1 MSTVPN
7 AVDLQDAPGQLLREL
22 ERRQDDVLSQLDMLN
37 AQVEAVLGKLGIRLD
52 ADPEPVAEDSLEAEE
67 ELAEVG

>member
-7 AVDLQDAPGQLLREL
+7 AVQLDDAPGQLLREL
-22 ERRQDDVLSQLDMLN
+22 ERRQDDVLSQLDLLN
-37 AQVEAVLGKLGIRLD
+37 EQVEAVLGKLGIRLD
-52 ADPEPVAEDSLEAEE
+52 GEPEPAAEDSTEE